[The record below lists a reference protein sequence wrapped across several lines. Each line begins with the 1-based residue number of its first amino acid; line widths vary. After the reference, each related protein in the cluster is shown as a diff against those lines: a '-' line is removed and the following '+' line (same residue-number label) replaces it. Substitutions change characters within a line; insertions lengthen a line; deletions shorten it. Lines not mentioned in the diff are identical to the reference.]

1 MCSASGMGIDNNNS
15 SSSSYKSRRHNNGT
29 MEEEALEIESEPD
42 CSTNNDIE
50 NNNDKPETFF

>member
-1 MCSASGMGIDNNNS
+1 MGIDNNNS
-15 SSSSYKSRRHNNGT
+15 SSSSYKSHRHNNGT
-29 MEEEALEIESEPD
+29 MEEEALEIESDPD